1 MGLVCGFVLTQQQ
14 AAAAATNAPDPTAT
28 SMVAPRST
36 ATAKSA
42 EPTQKEQSVNQQ
54 TSTQKAV
61 TTTDTVNETAKQNQ
75 IAVTQTPATNT
86 STQTATSNNNPTNSA
101 QPSQETVAQNT
112 ATISSANSANEAT
125 QPVSQP
131 TAPTTTPATKAT
143 NSTNATSNTTDPQ
156 VETIAQGTWGTSKW
170 EYTHQ
175 GTDYILHFHAGT
187 LGASSQKTI
196 TDPNGY
202 HQYFLGSIGA
212 SPEVFNGNWQWN
224 EELTQ
229 IIIDPGVIANQDSS
243 YLFGHLKNLKKI
255 VGLTNLDTTNVNN
268 MAGMFEGCLK
278 LTSLDVSKLNTDK
291 VTDTSWMFAD
301 YQGSQLDF
309 SHFNTANVTNMSGMF
324 SSYQGSQLDFSH
336 FNTANVTDM
345 SYMFEG
351 YEGPQLDFSN
361 FDTSNVTNMAG
372 MFDGYKG
379 SQLDFSHFNTAN
391 VTDMSSMFAGYKGP
405 QLDLSNFNTANV
417 TDMSWMFSGYQGPK
431 LDFSHFNTANVT
443 DMIYMFEGYE
453 GPQLDFSN
461 FDTSNVTNMS
471 EMFKDCDLTSLDL
484 SNFNTSKVTN
494 MSEMFAWSERLTSL
508 DLSNFNTA
516 NVTDMYDIFRGCR
529 NLTNLNLSN
538 WDNDNITDMSWM
550 FYDCYSLTNLNL
562 SNFHTTNV
570 TDMSWM
576 FHGCSGLT
584 SLDLSSF
591 NTAKVTNM
599 EAMFSSC
606 SSLTS
611 LDLNNFNT
619 ANVDHMRYMFGDCM
633 GLTSLDLSNFDL
645 SKIVDMDSIFH
656 YCRNLNHLIL
666 GPKTEFKYVYLLK
679 VPNTGTRLLGTDR
692 VVASPY
698 WVATSGYQ
706 QGHKYTSNDLMELT
720 GRDQVTTYDW
730 DSKPAFTQTTE
741 TKTKVRTINLHQP
754 NGQLKTETQTVA
766 VSRPVT
772 INPDGSKTYGA
783 WTTAQWDQYTVPEWA
798 GYQASQK
805 QVPATTVSGDSA
817 NTTIDI
823 YYQPLLQNVEIQ
835 YLDQGKVVGTQTI
848 TGYTGQ
854 TLMPNYQAPQ
864 GYEIVAA
871 APATITIDATGHQI
885 IQVQV
890 AHKIN
895 NSTEFNALTRTVNI
909 HRPDGTMKTY
919 IQTAVLKRNVYID
932 GVTGAKTYGAWSTDN
947 WDAIQIPVFAGYTAS
962 QDQVAAHQVTGED
975 SDQTVDVYYTPIN
988 TN

>member
-1 MGLVCGFVLTQQQ
+1 MNQKKSIALTTTFVGLVCGFVLTQQQ

-28 SMVAPRST
+28 SMVAPQST
-36 ATAKSA
+36 LTTKSAKSN
-42 EPTQKEQSVNQQ
+42 EPNPNEQLVNQQ

-61 TTTDTVNETAKQNQ
+61 TNTDIGSETVNQNQ
-75 IAVTQTPATNT
+75 IPRTQSTVSLATNI
-86 STQTATSNNNPTNSA
+86 SKEPATSNNNPTTSA

-112 ATISSANSANEAT
+112 AATSSANSANEAT

-131 TAPTTTPATKAT
+131 TVPATPQAT
-143 NSTNATSNTTDPQ
+143 DSTNNVNTASATTDPQ

-175 GTDYILHFHAGT
+175 GDDYILHFHAGT
-187 LGASSQKTI
+187 LGASSHGI
-196 TDPNGY
+196 VDNNNGPDI
-202 HQYFLGSIGA
+202 LGSIGK
-212 SPEVFNGNWQWN
+212 SPEIFNGNCQWN

-243 YLFGHLKNLKKI
+243 YLFGDLRNLQKI
-255 VGLTNLDTTNVNN
+255 IGLANLD
-268 MAGMFEGCLK
+268 
-278 LTSLDVSKLNTDK
+278 
-291 VTDTSWMFAD
+291 
-301 YQGSQLDF
+301 
-309 SHFNTANVTNMSGMF
+309 TANVTNM
-324 SSYQGSQLDFSH
+324 
-336 FNTANVTDM
+336 
-345 SYMFEG
+345 E
-351 YEGPQLDFSN
+351 
-361 FDTSNVTNMAG
+361 G
-372 MFDGYKG
+372 MFD
-379 SQLDFSHFNTAN
+379 SCLQ
-391 VTDMSSMFAGYKGP
+391 
-405 QLDLSNFNTANV
+405 
-417 TDMSWMFSGYQGPK
+417 
-431 LDFSHFNTANVT
+431 
-443 DMIYMFEGYE
+443 
-453 GPQLDFSN
+453 
-461 FDTSNVTNMS
+461 
-471 EMFKDCDLTSLDL
+471 
-484 SNFNTSKVTN
+484 
-494 MSEMFAWSERLTSL
+494 
-508 DLSNFNTA
+508 
-516 NVTDMYDIFRGCR
+516 
-529 NLTNLNLSN
+529 LTNLDLR
-538 WDNDNITDMSWM
+538 
-550 FYDCYSLTNLNL
+550 
-562 SNFHTTNV
+562 NFNTTNV
-570 TDMSWM
+570 TDM
-576 FHGCSGLT
+576 
-584 SLDLSSF
+584 
-591 NTAKVTNM
+591 A
-599 EAMFSSC
+599 AMFWGC
-606 SSLTS
+606 HSLTS

-619 ANVDHMRYMFGDCM
+619 ANVTDMTAMFEGYGGPQLDLSHFNTANVTDMAAMFAWCSRLTNLDLSNFNTAKVTDMRDMFEDCSSLTNLNISNFHTTNVNNM
-633 GLTSLDLSNFDL
+633 TWMFEGCSSLTSLDLSSFNTANVVNMSWMFEGCSSLTSLDLSNFNTAEVMYMSEMFDWCSQLTNLDL
-645 SKIVDMDSIFH
+645 SNFNTAKVHTMEGMFASCSNLTSLDLSNFNTAKVTEMGGIFGS
-656 YCRNLNHLIL
+656 CWNLNHLIL
-666 GPKTEFKYVYLLK
+666 GPDTLFNALPHIPK
-679 VPNTGTRLLGTDR
+679 TGTQIPGKDR
-692 VVASPY
+692 IVASPY

-706 QGHKYTSNDLMELT
+706 QGHKYTSEDLAKLT

-783 WTTAQWDQYTVPEWA
+783 WTTAQWDQYIVPEWA

-890 AHKIN
+890 AHQIN

-962 QDQVAAHQVTGED
+962 QDQVAAQLVTDQD
-975 SDQTVDVYYTPIN
+975 SDQTIDVYYTP
-988 TN
+988 TA

>member
-14 AAAAATNAPDPTAT
+14 AAAAATNAPDPTTT
-28 SMVAPRST
+28 SMVASQSA

-42 EPTQKEQSVNQQ
+42 EPTQKEQPVNQQ
-54 TSTQKAV
+54 TSTQKYV
-61 TTTDTVNETAKQNQ
+61 TSTDTVNETAKQNR
-75 IAVTQTPATNT
+75 ISGTQSTVSPATNT
-86 STQTATSNNNPTNSA
+86 STQSASSINNTTTSAPIK
-101 QPSQETVAQNT
+101 QPA
-112 ATISSANSANEAT
+112 ASSASKANET
-125 QPVSQP
+125 NQPVSQP
-131 TAPTTTPATKAT
+131 TVPATLQANKAT
-143 NSTNATSNTTDPQ
+143 NSSNNSTDPQ

-175 GTDYILHFHAGT
+175 GDDYILHFHAGT
-187 LGASSQKTI
+187 FGNSSHKTI
-196 TDPNGY
+196 QDPLDNY
-202 HQYFLGSIGA
+202 QIHYLGSIGA
-212 SPEVFNGNWQWN
+212 SPEIFNGNWQWN

-229 IIIDPGVIANQDSS
+229 IVIDPGVIANQDSS
-243 YLFGHLKNLKKI
+243 YLFSELYKLQQI
-255 VGLTNLDTTNVNN
+255 VGLANLDTANVTNMSYMFESYQGASLDLSYFDTSNVTD
-268 MAGMFEGCLK
+268 MSGMFAGYQGPQ
-278 LTSLDVSKLNTDK
+278 LDFSHLNTAN
-291 VTDTSWMFAD
+291 VTDMSQMFAD

-309 SHFNTANVTNMSGMF
+309 SHLNTANVTDMSQMFADYQGSQLDFSHLNTANVTNMSGMF
-324 SSYQGSQLDFSH
+324 EFYKGPQLDFSHLNTANVTDMSEMFANYQGPQLDFSHLNTTNVTDMHEMFEGCDLTSLDLSHFNTINVTNMYGMFWMCHNLTNLDLSH

-345 SYMFEG
+345 SCMFR
-351 YEGPQLDFSN
+351 DCFSLNNVNVNN
-361 FDTSNVTNMAG
+361 FKFNNTDLNG
-372 MFDGYKG
+372 MF
-379 SQLDFSHFNTAN
+379 QECHA
-391 VTDMSSMFAGYKGP
+391 
-405 QLDLSNFNTANV
+405 
-417 TDMSWMFSGYQGPK
+417 
-431 LDFSHFNTANVT
+431 
-443 DMIYMFEGYE
+443 
-453 GPQLDFSN
+453 
-461 FDTSNVTNMS
+461 
-471 EMFKDCDLTSLDL
+471 LTSLDL
-484 SNFNTSKVTN
+484 SNWDT
-494 MSEMFAWSERLTSL
+494 TSL
-508 DLSNFNTA
+508 DEN
-516 NVTDMYDIFRGCR
+516 
-529 NLTNLNLSN
+529 
-538 WDNDNITDMSWM
+538 
-550 FYDCYSLTNLNL
+550 
-562 SNFHTTNV
+562 
-570 TDMSWM
+570 
-576 FHGCSGLT
+576 
-584 SLDLSSF
+584 
-591 NTAKVTNM
+591 K
-599 EAMFSSC
+599 
-606 SSLTS
+606 
-611 LDLNNFNT
+611 
-619 ANVDHMRYMFGDCM
+619 FGATFL
-633 GLTSLDLSNFDL
+633 GAI
-645 SKIVDMDSIFH
+645 K
-656 YCRNLNHLIL
+656 LNHLVL
-666 GPKTEFKYVYLLK
+666 GAKTVIGTNSADLPGITS
-679 VPNTGTRLLGTDR
+679 VGTRVPGTDR
-692 VVASPY
+692 IVASPY

-706 QGHKYTSNDLMELT
+706 QGHKYNSGELMELT

-890 AHKIN
+890 AHQIN

-962 QDQVAAHQVTGED
+962 QDQVAAQLVTDQD
-975 SDQTVDVYYTPIN
+975 SDQTVDVYYTP

>member
-1 MGLVCGFVLTQQQ
+1 MNQKKSIVLTTTFVGLVCGFVLTQQQ
-14 AAAAATNAPDPTAT
+14 AAAAATNVPDPTAT
-28 SMVAPRST
+28 SMVIPQNT
-36 ATAKSA
+36 ATATSTKSA
-42 EPTQKEQSVNQQ
+42 ESTQKEQPVNEQN
-54 TSTQKAV
+54 STQKAF
-61 TTTDTVNETAKQNQ
+61 TNTDNVSDTAKQNQ
-75 IAVTQTPATNT
+75 TAGTQTPATNT
-86 STQTATSNNNPTNSA
+86 STQTATSNNNTTTSA
-101 QPSQETVAQNT
+101 LTQQA
-112 ATISSANSANEAT
+112 AASSASKANETT

-131 TAPTTTPATKAT
+131 TAPTAPQATKTT
-143 NSTNATSNTTDPQ
+143 NSANTASTTTDPQ

-255 VGLTNLDTTNVNN
+255 VGLANLDTTNV
-268 MAGMFEGCLK
+268 
-278 LTSLDVSKLNTDK
+278 
-291 VTDTSWMFAD
+291 
-301 YQGSQLDF
+301 
-309 SHFNTANVTNMSGMF
+309 TN
-324 SSYQGSQLDFSH
+324 
-336 FNTANVTDM
+336 M
-345 SYMFEG
+345 SYMFNSC
-351 YEGPQLDFSN
+351 QN
-361 FDTSNVTNMAG
+361 
-372 MFDGYKG
+372 
-379 SQLDFSHFNTAN
+379 
-391 VTDMSSMFAGYKGP
+391 
-405 QLDLSNFNTANV
+405 
-417 TDMSWMFSGYQGPK
+417 
-431 LDFSHFNTANVT
+431 
-443 DMIYMFEGYE
+443 
-453 GPQLDFSN
+453 
-461 FDTSNVTNMS
+461 
-471 EMFKDCDLTSLDL
+471 LTSLDL
-484 SNFNTSKVTN
+484 SNFHTTNVTDMSGMFGDCYNLTNLNLSHFNTTN
-494 MSEMFAWSERLTSL
+494 VIDMSWMFECCQSLTSL

-516 NVTDMYDIFRGCR
+516 NVTDMSR
-529 NLTNLNLSN
+529 
-538 WDNDNITDMSWM
+538 
-550 FYDCYSLTNLNL
+550 
-562 SNFHTTNV
+562 
-570 TDMSWM
+570 
-576 FHGCSGLT
+576 
-584 SLDLSSF
+584 
-591 NTAKVTNM
+591 
-599 EAMFSSC
+599 
-606 SSLTS
+606 
-611 LDLNNFNT
+611 
-619 ANVDHMRYMFGDCM
+619 MFGACQS
-633 GLTSLDLSNFDL
+633 LTSLDLSNFNTTKVTSMAEMFEDCFKFTHLDLSNFNTANVTDMSNMFWGCQSLTSLDLSNFNTTKVTDMFCMFRDCLSLNNVNVNNFKFNNTNLSGMFQECHALTSLDL
-645 SKIVDMDSIFH
+645 SKWDTTSLDENQFWAVFLGAIHLHHLVLGTKTVIGTNH
-656 YCRNLNHLIL
+656 ANLQ
-666 GPKTEFKYVYLLK
+666 G
-679 VPNTGTRLLGTDR
+679 VPNVGTRVPGTDR
-692 VVASPY
+692 VVTSPY

-835 YLDQGKVVGTQTI
+835 YLDQGKVVGTQII

-890 AHKIN
+890 AH
-895 NSTEFNALTRTVNI
+895 
-909 HRPDGTMKTY
+909 
-919 IQTAVLKRNVYID
+919 
-932 GVTGAKTYGAWSTDN
+932 
-947 WDAIQIPVFAGYTAS
+947 
-962 QDQVAAHQVTGED
+962 
-975 SDQTVDVYYTPIN
+975 
-988 TN
+988 

>member
-1 MGLVCGFVLTQQQ
+1 MNQKKSIALTTTFVGLVCGFVLTQQQ
-14 AAAAATNAPDPTAT
+14 AAAAATNAPDPTTT

-36 ATAKSA
+36 ATAKPA
-42 EPTQKEQSVNQQ
+42 EPNQNEQPVNQQ

-61 TTTDTVNETAKQNQ
+61 TNTDNVSETVNQNQ
-75 IAVTQTPATNT
+75 IPRNQSTGSPATT
-86 STQTATSNNNPTNSA
+86 TAEQTTTVNNNPTASA
-101 QPSQETVAQNT
+101 PTQQA
-112 ATISSANSANEAT
+112 AASSASKANETT

-131 TAPTTTPATKAT
+131 TAPAA
-143 NSTNATSNTTDPQ
+143 TDPQ

-175 GTDYILHFHAGT
+175 GADYILHFHAGT
-187 LGASSQKTI
+187 LGTSSHKTI
-196 TDPNGY
+196 KDPLDNY
-202 HQYFLGSIGA
+202 QMHYFGSISV
-212 SPEVFNGNWQWN
+212 SPEVFNGNWQLSR
-224 EELTQ
+224 ELTH
-229 IIIDPGVIANQDSS
+229 IIIDPGVKANQNSS
-243 YLFGHLKNLKKI
+243 SLFAGLYKLQQI
-255 VGLTNLDTTNVNN
+255 VGLANLDTT
-268 MAGMFEGCLK
+268 
-278 LTSLDVSKLNTDK
+278 
-291 VTDTSWMFAD
+291 
-301 YQGSQLDF
+301 
-309 SHFNTANVTNMSGMF
+309 
-324 SSYQGSQLDFSH
+324 
-336 FNTANVTDM
+336 NVTDM
-345 SYMFEG
+345 SYMFNSC
-351 YEGPQLDFSN
+351 QNL
-361 FDTSNVTNMAG
+361 TS
-372 MFDGYKG
+372 
-379 SQLDFSHFNTAN
+379 
-391 VTDMSSMFAGYKGP
+391 
-405 QLDLSNFNTANV
+405 LDLSNFNTINV
-417 TDMSWMFSGYQGPK
+417 TDMSWMFEDCWELIN
-431 LDFSHFNTANVT
+431 LDLSNFNTTNVT
-443 DMIYMFEGYE
+443 DMHDMFYGC
-453 GPQLDFSN
+453 G
-461 FDTSNVTNMS
+461 
-471 EMFKDCDLTSLDL
+471 LTSLDL
-484 SNFNTSKVTN
+484 SSFNTSKVTN

-508 DLSNFNTA
+508 DLSSFNTANVTDISSMFSWCIGLISLDLSNFNTTNVTDMREMFEDCRELINLDLSHFNTAKVTNMYGMFNDCQSLTNLNLSNFNTA
-516 NVTDMYDIFRGCR
+516 NVTDMQD
-529 NLTNLNLSN
+529 
-538 WDNDNITDMSWM
+538 M
-550 FYDCYSLTNLNL
+550 FYNCDS
-562 SNFHTTNV
+562 
-570 TDMSWM
+570 
-576 FHGCSGLT
+576 LT

-611 LDLNNFNT
+611 LDLSNFNT
-619 ANVDHMRYMFGDCM
+619 ANVTSMDAMFMYCMKLTSLNLSNFDTAKVTDMRGMFGSCTE
-633 GLTSLDLSNFDL
+633 LTSLDISNFDT
-645 SKIVDMDSIFH
+645 SKAVDMTSIFFESP
-656 YCRNLNHLIL
+656 NLNHLIL
-666 GPKTEFKYVYLLK
+666 GPKIECKYVYLPK
-679 VPNTGTRLLGTDR
+679 VPDTGTRLLGTDR

-783 WTTAQWDQYTVPEWA
+783 WTTAQWDPYTVPEWA

-823 YYQPLLQNVEIQ
+823 YYQPLLQNVDIQ

>member
-1 MGLVCGFVLTQQQ
+1 MNQKKSIALTTTFVGLVCGFVLTQQQ
-14 AAAAATNAPDPTAT
+14 AAAAAINAPDPTAT
-28 SMVAPRST
+28 SMVAPQSALT
-36 ATAKSA
+36 TKSAKSN
-42 EPTQKEQSVNQQ
+42 EPNPNEQLVNQQ

-61 TTTDTVNETAKQNQ
+61 TNTDIGSETVNQNQ
-75 IAVTQTPATNT
+75 IPRTQSTVSPATNI
-86 STQTATSNNNPTNSA
+86 SKEPATSNNNPTTSA
-101 QPSQETVAQNT
+101 QPQQETVAQNT
-112 ATISSANSANEAT
+112 AATSSANSANEAT

-131 TAPTTTPATKAT
+131 TVPATPQAT
-143 NSTNATSNTTDPQ
+143 DSTNNVNTASATTDPQ

-175 GTDYILHFHAGT
+175 GDDYILHFHAGT
-187 LGASSQKTI
+187 LGASSH
-196 TDPNGY
+196 GY
-202 HQYFLGSIGA
+202 VDRNNYFLGSIGK
-212 SPEVFNGNWQWN
+212 SPEIFNGNWQWN

-243 YLFGHLKNLKKI
+243 YLFGDLRNLQKI
-255 VGLTNLDTTNVNN
+255 IGLANLD
-268 MAGMFEGCLK
+268 
-278 LTSLDVSKLNTDK
+278 
-291 VTDTSWMFAD
+291 
-301 YQGSQLDF
+301 
-309 SHFNTANVTNMSGMF
+309 TANVTNMSKMF
-324 SSYQGSQLDFSH
+324 ESYQGASLDLSH
-336 FNTANVTDM
+336 
-345 SYMFEG
+345 
-351 YEGPQLDFSN
+351 

-372 MFDGYKG
+372 MFEFYKG
-379 SQLDFSHFNTAN
+379 PQLDFSHLNTAN
-391 VTDMSSMFAGYKGP
+391 VTNMSEMFERCDLTN
-405 QLDLSNFNTANV
+405 LDLSNFNTANV
-417 TDMSWMFSGYQGPK
+417 TDMHEMFEDYQGA
-431 LDFSHFNTANVT
+431 S
-443 DMIYMFEGYE
+443 
-453 GPQLDFSN
+453 LDFSN
-461 FDTSNVTNMS
+461 F
-471 EMFKDCDLTSLDL
+471 
-484 SNFNTSKVTN
+484 NTAKVTN
-494 MSEMFAWSERLTSL
+494 MREMFYGCSGLTNL

-516 NVTDMYDIFRGCR
+516 NVTNMSEMFGEDR
-529 NLTNLNLSN
+529 NINLN
-538 WDNDNITDMSWM
+538 
-550 FYDCYSLTNLNL
+550 F
-562 SNFHTTNV
+562 SNFDTSNV
-570 TDMSWM
+570 TDMSGM
-576 FHGCSGLT
+576 FAYYRGNSLDLSNFNTAKVTDMHEMFYGCSSLT

-591 NTAKVTNM
+591 NTANVTDM
-599 EAMFSSC
+599 SYMFSDC
-606 SSLTS
+606 SKLTN
-611 LDLNNFNT
+611 LNVRNFNT
-619 ANVDHMRYMFGDCM
+619 TNVAYMRSMFGNCRE
-633 GLTSLDLSNFDL
+633 LTSLDLSSFNTTNL
-645 SKIVDMDSIFH
+645 NDMIAIFSG
-656 YCRNLNHLIL
+656 CSNLNHLIL
-666 GPKTEFKYVYLLK
+666 GTIFQTHYDESLPK
-679 VPNTGTRLLGTDR
+679 VPNTGTRVPGTNR

-706 QGHKYTSNDLMELT
+706 QGHKYTSTELMELT

-890 AHKIN
+890 AHQIN

-962 QDQVAAHQVTGED
+962 QEQVAAQLVTAQD
-975 SDQTVDVYYTPIN
+975 SDQTIDVYYTP
-988 TN
+988 TA

>member
-14 AAAAATNAPDPTAT
+14 ASAAATNAPDPTAT
-28 SMVAPRST
+28 SMVIPQNT
-36 ATAKSA
+36 ATATSTKSA
-42 EPTQKEQSVNQQ
+42 ESTQKEQPVNQQ

-61 TTTDTVNETAKQNQ
+61 TNTDNGSDTAKQNQ
-75 IAVTQTPATNT
+75 TAGTQTPATNT
-86 STQTATSNNNPTNSA
+86 STQTATSNNNTTTSAPTQQA
-101 QPSQETVAQNT
+101 A
-112 ATISSANSANEAT
+112 ASSASKANET
-125 QPVSQP
+125 TEPVSQP
-131 TAPTTTPATKAT
+131 TAPTAPQTTKAT
-143 NSTNATSNTTDPQ
+143 NSANTASTTTDPQ

-175 GTDYILHFHAGT
+175 GADYILHFHAGT
-187 LGASSQKTI
+187 LGTSSHKTI
-196 TDPNGY
+196 KDPNVSYLY
-202 HQYFLGSIGA
+202 HYLGSIGA
-212 SPEVFNGNWQWN
+212 SPEIFNGNLQWN

-243 YLFGHLKNLKKI
+243 YLFGYLKNLQKI
-255 VGLTNLDTTNVNN
+255 VDLANLDTTNVTN
-268 MAGMFEGCLK
+268 MSFMFEDYQG
-278 LTSLDVSKLNTDK
+278 TSLD
-291 VTDTSWMFAD
+291 
-301 YQGSQLDF
+301 F
-309 SHFNTANVTNMSGMF
+309 SN
-324 SSYQGSQLDFSH
+324 

-345 SYMFEG
+345 SGMFAD
-351 YEGPQLDFSN
+351 YQGPQLDFSN
-361 FDTSNVTNMAG
+361 
-372 MFDGYKG
+372 
-379 SQLDFSHFNTAN
+379 LNTAN
-391 VTDMSSMFAGYKGP
+391 VTDMSSMFAGYQGP
-405 QLDLSNFNTANV
+405 QLDFSNLNTSNVTDMSGMFAGYQGPQLDFSHLNTANV
-417 TDMSWMFSGYQGPK
+417 TNMSGMFSGHQGSKLDFSHLNTNHVTDMSEMFANYQGPQ
-431 LDFSHFNTANVT
+431 LDFSHFNTTNVT
-443 DMIYMFEGYE
+443 DMHNMFDSYQGNNLNLSNFNTSHVTNMYE
-453 GPQLDFSN
+453 MFYLCQNLTTLNVSQ
-461 FDTSNVTNMS
+461 FDTSNVINMHGMFEFCESLTRLDLSNWKNTNVTDMG
-471 EMFKDCDLTSLDL
+471 EMFRNCYQLNHLNLTNFQTVKVNNMQSMFQECRALTSLDL
-484 SNFNTSKVTN
+484 SNWDTTSSDEN
-494 MSEMFAWSERLTSL
+494 QFWSVFLG
-508 DLSNFNTA
+508 A
-516 NVTDMYDIFRGCR
+516 I
-529 NLTNLNLSN
+529 
-538 WDNDNITDMSWM
+538 
-550 FYDCYSLTNLNL
+550 
-562 SNFHTTNV
+562 H
-570 TDMSWM
+570 
-576 FHGCSGLT
+576 
-584 SLDLSSF
+584 
-591 NTAKVTNM
+591 
-599 EAMFSSC
+599 
-606 SSLTS
+606 
-611 LDLNNFNT
+611 
-619 ANVDHMRYMFGDCM
+619 
-633 GLTSLDLSNFDL
+633 
-645 SKIVDMDSIFH
+645 
-656 YCRNLNHLIL
+656 LNHLVL
-666 GPKTEFKYVYLLK
+666 GAKTVIGTNSATLPG
-679 VPNTGTRLLGTDR
+679 VPNVGTRVPGTDR

-698 WVATSGYQ
+698 WIATNGYQ

-947 WDAIQIPVFAGYTAS
+947 WEAIQIPVFAGYTAS

-975 SDQTVDVYYTPIN
+975 SDQTVDVYYTP